1 MSIDETTRILQVLK
15 FLKVFINFINDIL
28 VTKADLNQ

>member
-1 MSIDETTRILQVLK
+1 MSIDETARILQVLK